1 MKSICWTLNVS
12 LIYIEHWKVRW
23 HRSLSLQLIE
33 DDVRYGERRDF
44 FDSSMGFSLI
54 SGTEILS
61 PHGMPLDLL
70 DRIMIIR
77 TLPYGMEDMIEVID
91 YQSFHV
97 RLSLLFRSFEYVRK
111 WNISIQLMNPYKYSL
126 KSEMH

>member
-1 MKSICWTLNVS
+1 MKFICWTSNVS

-33 DDVRYGERRDF
+33 DGVKYGERRNF
-44 FDSSMGFSLI
+44 FDSSTRFSLI
-54 SGTEILS
+54 SGTELLS

-77 TLPYGMEDMIEVID
+77 TLPYGMEDIIEVID
-91 YQSFHV
+91 YQSLH
-97 RLSLLFRSFEYVRK
+97 E
-111 WNISIQLMNPYKYSL
+111 
-126 KSEMH
+126 